1 MDANKKFKLLGF
13 NHSGELSA
21 NIMVLST
28 GKMIH
33 MDLKE
38 LVDSEISDDLSRH
51 ELNAL
56 YKKLYAGKDITTAYD
71 LSDRNERSWYAYL
84 LITVMLSVI
93 YIFFQCCRF
102 QTHFYSF
109 AEHGGSNRNIYL
121 PVHLH
126 TGRYSQ

>member
-56 YKKLYAGKDITTAYD
+56 YKKTLCRQRHYYR
-71 LSDRNERSWYAYL
+71 LRS
-84 LITVMLSVI
+84 
-93 YIFFQCCRF
+93 QR
-102 QTHFYSF
+102 QK
-109 AEHGGSNRNIYL
+109 
-121 PVHLH
+121 
-126 TGRYSQ
+126 